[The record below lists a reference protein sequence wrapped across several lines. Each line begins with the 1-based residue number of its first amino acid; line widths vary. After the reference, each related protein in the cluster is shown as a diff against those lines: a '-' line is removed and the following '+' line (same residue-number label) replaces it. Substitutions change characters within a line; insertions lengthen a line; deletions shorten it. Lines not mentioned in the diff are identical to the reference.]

1 MHVTDEAGCKHGFA
15 GKEVVLFADLR
26 GLACIAS
33 AIVLLETGLCRQD
46 GLQVWLIALRLSAKL
61 RDSTGGVLS

>member
-1 MHVTDEAGCKHGFA
+1 MHVTNEAGCKHGFA

-33 AIVLLETGLCRQD
+33 AIVLLETGLC
-46 GLQVWLIALRLSAKL
+46 
-61 RDSTGGVLS
+61 